1 MFPVNVG
8 QTVKFQRMAC
18 VFLGDDRPVL
28 PTNLLHEVA
37 TVPAKRALA
46 SSEEFCLL
54 ETLTIV
60 DQKAGVLQP
69 HSQDYSRRQHAMQR
83 RFCWQHPL
91 TRHLL

>member
-1 MFPVNVG
+1 
-8 QTVKFQRMAC
+8 MAC

-60 DQKAGVLQP
+60 DQKAGMLQP
-69 HSQDYSRRQHAMQR
+69 HSQDYSRR
-83 RFCWQHPL
+83 
-91 TRHLL
+91 HLL